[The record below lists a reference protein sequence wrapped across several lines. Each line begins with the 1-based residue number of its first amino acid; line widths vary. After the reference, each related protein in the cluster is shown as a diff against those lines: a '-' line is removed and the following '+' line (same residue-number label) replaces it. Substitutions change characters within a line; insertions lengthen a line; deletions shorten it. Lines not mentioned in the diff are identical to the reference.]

1 MTDFHVTANGERVRS
16 LKLTVPNQGA
26 WLADIVFAEAPALA
40 SGAAVDLKIGA
51 QTWRGIVSEGENGSF
66 ALARHCMLRGGAG
79 AWSRTL
85 PAKHYHNDAGV
96 RASLVAEDLCRE
108 LGETLGSFVP
118 AHDRLGVD
126 YVRQAGRTAAG
137 TLEDIAGGVP
147 WYVAGDGTTN
157 VGLRPATSVDAS
169 RFELLSFD
177 PKLRVAT
184 IALAQSELGPI
195 GIGSI
200 LVDPRLD
207 AAATIREY
215 TLEVDDER
223 LRLVAYCGGS
233 DTTKGN
239 LSALLTSIVQRIMDG
254 KLLGKYRYRVVRMTP
269 NDPNG
274 RVDLQIVNQSSNL
287 PDLRYISM
295 WPGVSGAHAAL
306 TPGVEVLVEFV
317 EGDRAQPVLVGF
329 AGKGKPGHSPES
341 ITFRDSGIAAARVG
355 SQVSVAPQVG
365 QQIVLTA
372 VSSAV
377 GSGAYTFTFS
387 PVVVA
392 ADGATTVEPVLTG
405 TVRDSSSKVYL

>member
-1 MTDFHVTANGERVRS
+1 MADFHVTANGERVRT
-16 LKLTVPNQGA
+16 LKLTVPNQGS

-40 SGAAVDLKIGA
+40 SGEAVDLKIGA
-51 QTWRGIVSEGENGSF
+51 QTWRGVVSEGENGSF

-137 TLEDIAGGVP
+137 TLEDVAGGVP

-157 VGLRPATSVDAS
+157 VGLRPASSVDAS

-177 PKLRVAT
+177 PKLRVAS
-184 IALAQSELGPI
+184 IALADSELGPI

-207 AAATIREY
+207 SAATIREY
-215 TLEVDDER
+215 TLEVEEER
-223 LRLVAYCGGS
+223 LRLVAYCGG
-233 DTTKGN
+233 DDNTKGN

-269 NDPNG
+269 GNDG
-274 RVDLQIVNQSSNL
+274 RVDLQIVNQASNL

-295 WPGVSGAHAAL
+295 WPGVAGVHAVL

-329 AGKGKPGHSPES
+329 AGVGKPGFVPAQ
-341 ITFRDSGIAAARVG
+341 IQFRGSTDVAARVG
-355 SQVSVAPQVG
+355 DLISVGPQLG
-365 QQIVLTA
+365 QTITLA
-372 VSSAV
+372 
-377 GSGAYTFTFS
+377 GSGPGVGTYTFTFS
-387 PVVVA
+387 PVPVRT
-392 ADGATTVEPVLTG
+392 GEPPEPVLTG
-405 TVRDSSSKVYL
+405 TIRDSNSKVYL

>member
-1 MTDFHVTANGERVRS
+1 MADFHVTAKGERVRT

-40 SGAAVDLKIGA
+40 SGEAVDLKIGA
-51 QTWRGIVSEGENGSF
+51 QTWRGVVSEGENGSF

-108 LGETLGSFVP
+108 LGETLGAFVP

-157 VGLRPATSVDAS
+157 VGLRPASSVDAS

-184 IALAQSELGPI
+184 IALAESELGPI

-269 NDPNG
+269 GNDG

-295 WPGVSGAHAAL
+295 WPGVAGVHAVL
-306 TPGVEVLVEFV
+306 TPGVEVLVEFI

-329 AGKGKPGHSPES
+329 AGVGKPGFVPAQ
-341 ITFRDSGIAAARVG
+341 IQFRGSTDVAARVG
-355 SQVSVAPQVG
+355 DLISVAPQLG
-365 QQIVLTA
+365 QTITLA
-372 VSSAV
+372 
-377 GSGAYTFTFS
+377 GSGPGVGTYTFSFS
-387 PVVVA
+387 PVPVRS
-392 ADGATTVEPVLTG
+392 GEPPEPVLTG
-405 TVRDSSSKVYL
+405 TIRDSNSKVYL

>member
-1 MTDFHVTANGERVRS
+1 MADFHVTANRERVRS

-51 QTWRGIVSEGENGSF
+51 QTWRGVVSEGENGSF

-137 TLEDIAGGVP
+137 TLEDVAGGVP

-177 PKLRVAT
+177 PKLRVAS
-184 IALAQSELGPI
+184 IALADSELGPI

-215 TLEVDDER
+215 TLEVDESK
-223 LRLVAYCGGS
+223 LRLVAYCGG
-233 DTTKGN
+233 DENTKGN

-254 KLLGKYRYRVVRMTP
+254 KLLGKYRYRVVRMLG
-269 NDPNG
+269 DG
-274 RVDLQIVNQSSNL
+274 RVDLQIVNQASNL

-295 WPGVSGAHAAL
+295 WPGVAGVHAVL

-329 AGKGKPGHSPES
+329 AGVGKPGFVPAQ
-341 ITFRDSGIAAARVG
+341 IQFRGSTDVAARVG
-355 SQVSVAPQVG
+355 DLISVAPQVG
-365 QQIVLTA
+365 QQITLV
-372 VSSAV
+372 AV
-377 GSGAYTFTFS
+377 GAGTGAGAYTFTFS
-387 PVVVA
+387 PVPVRT
-392 ADGATTVEPVLTG
+392 GEPPEPVLTG
-405 TVRDSSSKVYL
+405 TIRDSDSKVYL